1 MAKKSMIARE
11 NKRARMVA
19 KYAEKRAA
27 LKAII
32 ADVNA
37 TDEDKWDAQIALQ
50 KLPRDASPVRQQR
63 RCQVTGR
70 PHGVYRKFGLCRN
83 KLREAAMR
91 GDVPGLVKA
100 SW

>member
-11 NKRARMVA
+11 EKRARTA
-19 KYAEKRAA
+19 ARYAQKRAA
-27 LKAII
+27 LKAILRD
-32 ADVNA
+32 ASA
-37 TDEDKWDAQIALQ
+37 SEDARWEAQVALQ
-50 KLPRDASPVRQQR
+50 KLPRDASPVRRQR
-63 RCQVTGR
+63 RCKITGR
-70 PHGVYRKFGLCRN
+70 PHAVYRKFGLSRN

>member
-11 NKRARMVA
+11 KKREQMAV
-19 KYAEKRAA
+19 KYAVKRAA

-32 ADVNA
+32 KNPNSSI
-37 TDEDKWDAQIALQ
+37 EEIDAAVLKLQ
-50 KLPRDASPVRQQR
+50 KLPRDSSLVRRQR
-63 RCQVTGR
+63 RCRVTGR
-70 PHGVYRKFGLCRN
+70 PHAVYRKFGLCRN

-91 GDVPGLVKA
+91 GEVPGLTKA

>member
-1 MAKKSMIARE
+1 MAKTSMIERE
-11 NKRARMVA
+11 KKRAKLVEQ
-19 KYAEKRAA
+19 YAGKRAELRGIMSDPNSSEEA
-27 LKAII
+27 
-32 ADVNA
+32 V
-37 TDEDKWDAQIALQ
+37 WDAMIKLQ
-50 KLPRDASPVRQQR
+50 KLPRDSSVSRKQR
-63 RCQVTGR
+63 RCRLTGR

>member
-1 MAKKSMIARE
+1 MAKASMIARE
-11 NKRARMVA
+11 TKRAKTVA
-19 KYAEKRAA
+19 KYAEKRQA

-32 ADVNA
+32 SDSKAS
-37 TDEDKWDAQIALQ
+37 DEEKWDAQVKLQ

-63 RCQVTGR
+63 RCQITGR
-70 PHGVYRKFGLCRN
+70 PHGVYRKFGLCRH

-91 GDVPGLVKA
+91 GDVPGLHKA

>member
-1 MAKKSMIARE
+1 MAKTSMVERE
-11 NKRARMVA
+11 KKRAKLVA
-19 KYAEKRAA
+19 KYATKRAA
-27 LKAII
+27 IKAVI
-32 ADVNA
+32 ANTESTA
-37 TDEDKWDAQIALQ
+37 EERWEAQLQLQ
-50 KLPRDASPVRQQR
+50 KLPRDSSASRQRR

>member
-11 NKRARMVA
+11 VKRAKAVR
-19 KYAEKRAA
+19 KYAAKRAA
-27 LKAII
+27 LKAVFNDPNSSMEQREE
-32 ADVNA
+32 AA
-37 TDEDKWDAQIALQ
+37 LKLQ
-50 KLPRDASPVRQQR
+50 KLPRDASPVRLHN
-63 RCQVTGR
+63 RCRISGR
-70 PHGVYRKFGLCRN
+70 PHGYYRKFGLARN

>member
-11 NKRARMVA
+11 VKRQKTVEKYAAKRA
-19 KYAEKRAA
+19 E

-32 ADVNA
+32 ADPNA
-37 TDEDKWDAQIALQ
+37 SEDERWDAQVKLQ
-50 KLPRDASPVRQQR
+50 KLPRDSSPVRKQR
-63 RCQVTGR
+63 RCRQTGR
-70 PHGVYRKFGLCRN
+70 PHAVYRKFGLCRN

-91 GDVPGLVKA
+91 GDVPGLVKS